1 MSMNATSDRTELTS
15 RAERIDAADYLLL
28 DDGDMSGPKYGTDPE
43 RGEAYCAE
51 CRCRVTVGTDG
62 AEYGHVSGCSHRPE
76 EWPRTNNDIGT
87 LEQRGIDAVE
97 PEGSA

>member
-43 RGEAYCAE
+43 RVGQAVLTGEHS
-51 CRCRVTVGTDG
+51 GTDVVPG
-62 AEYGHVSGCSHRPE
+62 DDTTEPPFWAER
-76 EWPRTNNDIGT
+76 
-87 LEQRGIDAVE
+87 
-97 PEGSA
+97 